1 MNRGSKLCLHHCVV
15 WPTKQAK
22 QWWQASLHWHVSSK
36 CPSHLPCTAIRNPT
50 LEIHSRAVDLHSLN
64 SLFKSQ
70 LWLRGVTHPRFQA
83 INIVVW
89 SPLGFPGGAS
99 GKEPTYQC
107 RRPKR
112 HGFNPWVGK
121 IPWRR
126 AWQPTPVFLPGE
138 SHGQGSLAGYSPWG
152 HKESDMTE
160 ATMHAWQVICQ
171 AFFLEMFLKI
181 LFREDLRWRI
191 GQGKEI
197 AECPNEELTLTE
209 CSQCAVHWSKMF
221 LCTNLFNHHSI
232 RMFPSYRWGNWSAE
246 KRRDLP
252 KVTKSSMS
260 RWSASS
266 EDWAPR
272 RLHKNIQDS
281 GGGREM
287 MKRQSEVGGHQ
298 KQPHLHTCS
307 VED

>member
-1 MNRGSKLCLHHCVV
+1 
-15 WPTKQAK
+15 
-22 QWWQASLHWHVSSK
+22 
-36 CPSHLPCTAIRNPT
+36 
-50 LEIHSRAVDLHSLN
+50 
-64 SLFKSQ
+64 
-70 LWLRGVTHPRFQA
+70 
-83 INIVVW
+83 
-89 SPLGFPGGAS
+89 
-99 GKEPTYQC
+99 
-107 RRPKR
+107 
-112 HGFNPWVGK
+112 
-121 IPWRR
+121 
-126 AWQPTPVFLPGE
+126 
-138 SHGQGSLAGYSPWG
+138 
-152 HKESDMTE
+152 
-160 ATMHAWQVICQ
+160 MHAWEVICQ

-181 LFREDLRWRI
+181 LFREDLHWRI

-197 AECPNEELTLTE
+197 AECPNEELTITE
-209 CSQCAVHWSKMF
+209 CSQCAVHWSKTF

-232 RMFPSYRWGNWSAE
+232 RMFPSYRWGNWSVE